1 MHMWKTF
8 PKAVCSSRHFKQPQ
22 VQRSSGRRLRSY
34 ICSWATS
41 LLPTRTFNR
50 LSSFSA
56 AARLPNQSLQRLLF
70 SPQLGPTR
78 ASPRRQL
85 QRSAVRLALFNKCS
99 SCRTKHSR

>member
-8 PKAVCSSRHFKQPQ
+8 PKAACPYRHFKQPQ
-22 VQRSSGRRLRSY
+22 VQRSSGRRLRSC

-50 LSSFSA
+50 FTCFSP

-70 SPQLGPTR
+70 SPHLRPTL
-78 ASPRRQL
+78 ASPRRQPL
-85 QRSAVRLALFNKCS
+85 NLTQGYNIVKCKELFF
-99 SCRTKHSR
+99 